1 MTRPRSK
8 SSSDSMD
15 VSYSQTKEN
24 VERKRPLREE
34 MWLWRDP
41 IQQVADNTDEY
52 LNYFQEVRKFAA

>member
-1 MTRPRSK
+1 MSRPRSK
-8 SSSDSMD
+8 SSVDSME
-15 VSYSQTKEN
+15 VSYSQTREN
-24 VERKRPLREE
+24 VERKRPLMEE